1 MQLRLIRRKIRID
14 NVISFD
20 RNEAVSVM
28 QCATES
34 VMFNDSMPG
43 LYYNVNVIGFN
54 VDVKGL
60 KDCST
65 KMCIEFGTVT
75 THCMVYN
82 VCDAIFTE
90 MLMTK

>member
-1 MQLRLIRRKIRID
+1 MILF
-14 NVISFD
+14 N

-34 VMFNDSMPG
+34 VMFNDSIPG
-43 LYYNVNVIGFN
+43 LYYNANIMCFN
-54 VDVKGL
+54 VDGKGL

-82 VCDAIFTE
+82 VRDAIFTE
-90 MLMTK
+90 MLMAK